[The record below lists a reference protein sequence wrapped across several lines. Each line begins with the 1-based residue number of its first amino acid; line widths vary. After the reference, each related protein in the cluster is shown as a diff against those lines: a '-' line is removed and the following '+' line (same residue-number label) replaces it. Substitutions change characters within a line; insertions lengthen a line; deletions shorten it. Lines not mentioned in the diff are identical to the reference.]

1 MKLSD
6 IRIEYSSKKLNLNE
20 INSNPLEQFKVWLSE
35 AITAQVNEPTAMH
48 LCTIN
53 DEGHP
58 SGRIVLLK
66 GADEGFVFFT
76 NYSSHKG
83 KQLAKHP
90 VASLTF
96 FWPELERQVRIE
108 GTVAKT
114 STDESDEY
122 FKSRPEQSQI
132 GAWTSPQSEV
142 IPDRAY
148 LEERQLEIEKRFNSE
163 PIIRPENWGGY
174 RLSPTSME
182 FWQGRPARLHDRVF
196 YSIKDGNSEW
206 TMERLAP

>member
-1 MKLSD
+1 MKLAD

-20 INSNPLEQFKVWLSE
+20 INSDPLEQFKVWLSE

-48 LCTIN
+48 LSTIN
-53 DEGHP
+53 ENGSP

-66 GADEGFVFFT
+66 GADNGFVFYT
-76 NYSSHKG
+76 NYSSNKG
-83 KQLAKHP
+83 QQLIKNP

-114 STDESDEY
+114 SAEESDEY

-142 IPDRAY
+142 IPNRAY
-148 LEERQLEIEKRFNSE
+148 LEERQRQFEMKFKTE
-163 PIIRPENWGGY
+163 PIIRPENWGGF
-174 RLSPTSME
+174 LLTPTSIE
-182 FWQGRPARLHDRVF
+182 FWQGRPARLHDRVL
-196 YSIKDGNSEW
+196 YRLNEATSEW
-206 TMERLAP
+206 SMERLAP

>member
-1 MKLSD
+1 MKIAD

-20 INSNPLEQFKVWLSE
+20 INSDPLEQFKVWLSE

-48 LCTIN
+48 LSTIN
-53 DEGHP
+53 ENGSP

-66 GADEGFVFFT
+66 GVDNGFVFYT
-76 NYSSHKG
+76 NYSSNKG
-83 KQLAKHP
+83 QQLIKNP

-114 STDESDEY
+114 SAEESDEY

-142 IPDRAY
+142 IPNRAY
-148 LEERQLEIEKRFNSE
+148 LEERQRQFEIKFKTE
-163 PIIRPENWGGY
+163 PIIRPENWGGF
-174 RLSPTSME
+174 LLTPTSIE
-182 FWQGRPARLHDRVF
+182 FWQGRPARLHDRVL
-196 YSIKDGNSEW
+196 YRLNEATSEW
-206 TMERLAP
+206 SMERLAP

>member
-1 MKLSD
+1 MKLAD
-6 IRIEYSSKKLNLNE
+6 IRIEYSSKKLNLND
-20 INSNPLEQFKVWLSE
+20 INLDPLKQFKIWLLDV
-35 AITAQVNEPTAMH
+35 IKAQVNEPTAMH

-53 DEGHP
+53 ENGHP

-66 GADEGFVFFT
+66 GADDGFVFFT

-83 KQLAKHP
+83 RHLTKNP

-114 STDESDEY
+114 STEESDEY
-122 FKSRPEQSQI
+122 FKSRPMQSQI

-142 IPDRAY
+142 IPDRTY
-148 LEERQLEIEKRFNSE
+148 LEERQHEFEKRFKSE
-163 PIIRPENWGGY
+163 PIIRPENWGGFH
-174 RLSPTSME
+174 LSPTSIE
-182 FWQGRPARLHDRVF
+182 FWQGRPARLHDRVL
-196 YSIKDGNSEW
+196 YKLNDDKSGWS
-206 TMERLAP
+206 MERLAP

>member
-35 AITAQVNEPTAMH
+35 AIIAQVNEPTAMH

-53 DEGHP
+53 DKGHP

-83 KQLAKHP
+83 RQLSKNP

-108 GTVAKT
+108 GIVAKT
-114 STDESDEY
+114 SADESDEY

-142 IPDRAY
+142 IPNRAY
-148 LEERQLEIEKRFNSE
+148 LEERQLEFEKRFKSE

-174 RLSPTSME
+174 RLSPTSIE

-196 YSIKDGNSEW
+196 YSLQEGHSEW